1 MALLTGGTSASTS
14 LNALAYN
21 PQAVVADVASV
32 ALGIKDDLNPTHPIV
47 AGAFARTGLLFIP
60 NRGVLRALPGD
71 YVMFDTTTG
80 WPILVSANAI
90 ANGPW
95 AHS

>member
-21 PQAVVADVASV
+21 PQADVTNV
-32 ALGIKDDLNPTHPIV
+32 ALVAAGILNDLNPAHPIWP
-47 AGAFARTGLLFIP
+47 GAFARTGLLYIP
-60 NRGVLRALPGD
+60 NRGTLQMLPGD

-80 WPILVSANAI
+80 WPILVSARAI
-90 ANGPW
+90 AAGPW

>member
-14 LNALAYN
+14 LNAILYN
-21 PQAVVADVASV
+21 AAAANADVASTNN
-32 ALGIKDDLNPTHPIV
+32 GILDDLNPAHPKWP
-47 AGAFARTGLLFIP
+47 GAFARTGLLYVP
-60 NRGVLRALPGD
+60 NRGVLKALPGD

-80 WPILVSANAI
+80 WPILVSARAI
-90 ANGPW
+90 SAGPW